1 MEIKTI
7 TSPREMG
14 APAFDK
20 KVNAALS
27 EGFQLVKRGMLPAV
41 TVSGVNYHPQYYAE
55 MVKQNTPTPWRS
67 SAQPVVEPDG
77 LEVIEHLQAVAM
89 FCAARPNCE
98 GCSLNPFCGKHLA
111 NNEGPADWVLP
122 EGEPDNDPA

>member
-7 TSPREMG
+7 TSPRVN
-14 APAFDK
+14 PVKDFDEE
-20 KVNAALS
+20 VNKALH
-27 EGFQLVKRGMLPAV
+27 EGFRLVRRETLPGFEFGINDYSPV
-41 TVSGVNYHPQYYAE
+41 YYAE
-55 MVKQNTPTPWRS
+55 LVKPDKPAR
-67 SAQPVVEPDG
+67 EPDG
-77 LEVIEHLQAVAM
+77 PGVIEHLQAVAM

-98 GCSLNPFCGKHLA
+98 GCPLNPFCGKHLA